1 MHLKTFFFKITGVG
15 FGLIYLPAI
24 VSVGYYFSTKRA
36 FATGIAVCGSGMG
49 AFVFAPLTQFLLE
62 TYDWKGALLI
72 IAGMALNCAVF
83 GALMRPLEATPL
95 SSKQVRESG
104 KSYYSRHYLVY
115 VSPLST

>member
-1 MHLKTFFFKITGVG
+1 MSNFLGIG

-36 FATGIAVCGSGMG
+36 FATGIAVCGSGLG

-72 IAGMALNCAVF
+72 VAGLALNCAVF
-83 GALMRPLEATPL
+83 GALMRPLKATTPVP
-95 SSKQVRESG
+95 KQVSF
-104 KSYYSRHYLVY
+104 KLKQQ
-115 VSPLST
+115 